1 MIIAGWGNNNI
12 IRSDI
17 LYPKNEQEIIEI
29 LEKLNN
35 EGIITRG
42 LGRSY
47 GDMSL
52 YKNILSLERYKK
64 IFELDEKTGILRCSS
79 NLSIVE
85 IIEKIVNKGWFLN
98 VTPGSKYVTIGGA
111 IANDVHGKNPS

>member
-17 LYPKNEQEIIEI
+17 FYPKNEQEIIEI

-52 YKNILSLERYKK
+52 YKNILSSLISKLADS
-64 IFELDEKTGILRCSS
+64 FSILIPCIA
-79 NLSIVE
+79 L
-85 IIEKIVNKGWFLN
+85 NKN
-98 VTPGSKYVTIGGA
+98 
-111 IANDVHGKNPS
+111 

>member
-17 LYPKNEQEIIEI
+17 FYPKNEQEIIEI

-47 GDMSL
+47 
-52 YKNILSLERYKK
+52 
-64 IFELDEKTGILRCSS
+64 
-79 NLSIVE
+79 
-85 IIEKIVNKGWFLN
+85 
-98 VTPGSKYVTIGGA
+98 
-111 IANDVHGKNPS
+111 